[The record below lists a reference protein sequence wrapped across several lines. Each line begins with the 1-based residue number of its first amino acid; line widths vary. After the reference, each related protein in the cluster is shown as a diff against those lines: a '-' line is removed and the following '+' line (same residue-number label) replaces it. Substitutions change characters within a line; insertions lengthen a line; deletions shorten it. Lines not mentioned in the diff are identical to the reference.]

1 MKRTNVIT
9 ITLRLYLMDADIIN
23 KLESIESRKKCDFI
37 KSAMLKQISQL
48 KNYNELPQAAI
59 PKGTKAIKKYNFRLY
74 EETDSDLIQF
84 VTDTNKTRKNW
95 INSFVRYSLEKEIN
109 EKAK

>member
-9 ITLRLYLMDADIIN
+9 ITLRLYLMDTDIIN

-48 KNYNELPQAAI
+48 KKCNELPQAAI
-59 PKGTKAIKKYNFRLY
+59 PKDTKAIKKYNFRLY
-74 EETDSDLIQF
+74 EETDLDLIQF
-84 VTDTNKTRKNW
+84 VIETNKIRKNW

-109 EKAK
+109 EKTK